1 MLSAGDGN
9 AASLPRQEI
18 ERLRALEEYCPL
30 HTPDPDID
38 RIIEIAARICGT
50 PAAAFSLVGRSRV
63 YLKSRHGI
71 AQREFPRQGTFCEYA
86 IEKGALFCV
95 LDAHLD
101 PRFATL
107 PIVTGAPH
115 VRFYAG
121 IPLQS
126 PSGHN
131 IGAVCL
137 LDVKPWPEFAPG
149 DRKALE
155 DVAALVMSRLEVQRV
170 KEASLG
176 DGLRFERIA
185 STSPDAIVC
194 TDALGRII
202 FWNKAAEAMTGY
214 SAQEAMGNPVSFVF
228 PPRLRRTQT
237 AKLTRVVHRIAG
249 PAAPRAEFT
258 VLRRDGGELRLEMT
272 LSVSRENDAGFG
284 AILRDVGLARQGE
297 QRLFARAELD
307 PLTGLP
313 NRCRLLA
320 ALRRE
325 AADGRGALFQLDLAG
340 FKDVN
345 DSLGH
350 SAGDQLLRQSAERL
364 TALIAGSGQVARLG
378 ADEFAV
384 LLSGVSATDA
394 TKIAEKIIGAF
405 DAPYF
410 VGTEAIYLGVN
421 VGIAMFPENGTHGHE
436 LATNANLALERSKAT
451 GRRGFEFFKPRMRQ
465 IVIAR
470 RTVEGELRQALA
482 ASQFELFYQPQVRLH
497 DASIIGAEALLRWRH
512 PTRGLLSPAAFLD
525 NLEKSPLAGEVGN
538 WVLRTACAQA
548 AAWRKVHPNF
558 RVAVNLFGAQFDAG
572 DLPTRVEEALLVNGL
587 PADALELEVTENIM
601 LHGEHAIVVPLRE
614 MRAWG
619 VGIAFDDYGT
629 GFASLSLLK
638 RFPVTRLKIDRS
650 FVSDMCTGEEDA
662 AIVQAIIYLGRCFQL
677 GITAEGIEDGAQA
690 EALRLYGC
698 SEGQGYLYAEPL
710 SVKAL
715 DGYLDRGESARSHNR
730 PGPG

>member
-1 MLSAGDGN
+1 MLIAGDGA
-9 AASLPRQEI
+9 AASLPRHEI
-18 ERLRALEEYCPL
+18 ERLRALEEYRPL
-30 HTPDPDID
+30 DAPPDPDLD
-38 RIIEIAARICGT
+38 RIIELAARICRA
-50 PAAAFSLVGRSRV
+50 PAAALAFIGRDRV

-71 AQREFPRQGTFCEYA
+71 EQRELPREETFCSHA
-86 IEKGALFCV
+86 IENGASLFYV
-95 LDAHLD
+95 PDARLD
-101 PRFATL
+101 PRFAAL

-126 PSGHN
+126 PSGHR

-137 LDVKPWPEFAPG
+137 LDVKPWPEFSAS
-149 DRKALE
+149 DRRALE

-170 KEASLG
+170 KEASHG
-176 DGLRFERIA
+176 DDLRFEHIA
-185 STSPDAIVC
+185 STSADAIVC
-194 TDALGRII
+194 TDALGHII

-214 SAQEAMGNPVSFVF
+214 SGQEAMGKPVNFVF

-237 AKLTRVVHRIAG
+237 ARLTRVVRRIAG

-258 VLRRDGGELRLEMT
+258 VLKRDGSELRLEMT
-272 LSVSRENDAGFG
+272 LSVSRENDTGFG
-284 AILRDVGLARQGE
+284 AILRDVSLARQGE

-325 AADGRGALFQLDLAG
+325 AAAGRGALFQLDLAG

-350 SAGDQLLRQSAERL
+350 SAGDQLLRQSGERL
-364 TALIAGSGQVARLG
+364 TAVIGTAGKVARLG

-384 LLSGVSATDA
+384 LSPGLSAAEA
-394 TKIAEKIIGAF
+394 TKVAEKIVGAF
-405 DAPYF
+405 DAPYL
-410 VGTEAIYLGVN
+410 VGAETVYLGVN
-421 VGIAMFPENGTHGHE
+421 AGIAMFPDNGTDPDE
-436 LATNANLALERSKAT
+436 LAANANLALERSKAT
-451 GRRGFEFFKPRMRQ
+451 RRRGFEFFAPRMRQ
-465 IVIAR
+465 VVIAR
-470 RTVEGELRQALA
+470 RTIEGELRQALA
-482 ASQFELFYQPQVRLH
+482 GSQFELFYQPQVRLH

-512 PTRGLLSPAAFLD
+512 PTRGLLSPAAFID
-525 NLEKSPLAGEVGN
+525 NLEKSPLAAEVGN
-538 WVLRTACAQA
+538 WALRTACAQA
-548 AAWRKVHPNF
+548 AAWRKVHPDF

-650 FVSDMCTGEEDA
+650 FVSDVCTEEEDA
-662 AIVQAIIYLGRCFQL
+662 AIVQAIVYLGRCFEL
-677 GITAEGIEDGAQA
+677 GVTAEGIEDEAQA
-690 EALRLYGC
+690 DALRLYGC

-710 SVKAL
+710 SVEAL
-715 DGYLDRGESARSHNR
+715 GGYLEKR
-730 PGPG
+730 PKRTVA

>member
-9 AASLPRQEI
+9 AAYLPRHEI
-18 ERLRALEEYCPL
+18 ERLRALEEYRPL
-30 HTPDPDID
+30 DTLSDPDID
-38 RIIEIAARICGT
+38 RIIELAARICRA
-50 PAAAFSLVGRSRV
+50 PVAALSLVGHDRI

-71 AQREFPRQGTFCEYA
+71 EQCEFARQETFCEHA
-86 IEKGALFCV
+86 IENGGLFYV
-95 LDAHLD
+95 PDATRD
-101 PRFATL
+101 PRFAAL
-107 PIVTGAPH
+107 PIVTGPPH

-126 PSGHN
+126 PSGHS
-131 IGAVCL
+131 IGTVCL
-137 LDVKPWPEFAPG
+137 LDVKPWPEFSAN

-155 DVAALVMSRLEVQRV
+155 DVAALVMNRLEVLRV
-170 KEASLG
+170 REASHG
-176 DGLRFERIA
+176 DSLRFERMA

-194 TDALGRII
+194 ADTLGRVI
-202 FWNKAAEAMTGY
+202 FWNRAAEAVTGY
-214 SAQEAMGNPVSFVF
+214 SAQEAMGKPVSFVF
-228 PPRLRRTQT
+228 PPRVRRAQT
-237 AKLTRVVHRIAG
+237 AKLTRVVRGIAG

-258 VLRRDGGELRLEMT
+258 VLRRDGTELRLEMT

-325 AADGRGALFQLDLAG
+325 AAHGKGALFQLDLAG

-350 SAGDQLLRQSAERL
+350 SAGDQLLRQSGERL
-364 TALIAGSGQVARLG
+364 TALIADTGKVARLG

-384 LLSGVSATDA
+384 LLPRISAAEA
-394 TKIAEKIIGAF
+394 TKVAEKLVGAF
-405 DAPYF
+405 DSPYF

-421 VGIAMFPENGTHGHE
+421 AGIAMFPENGTNGDE
-436 LATNANLALERSKAT
+436 LAANANLALERSKAT

-465 IVIAR
+465 VVIAR
-470 RTVEGELRQALA
+470 RTIESELRQALA
-482 ASQFELFYQPQVRLH
+482 TSQFELFYQPQVRLH

-525 NLEKSPLAGEVGN
+525 NLEKSPLAAEVGN
-538 WVLRTACAQA
+538 WALRTACAQV
-548 AAWRKVHPNF
+548 AAWRKVHPDF

-572 DLPTRVEEALLVNGL
+572 DLPSRVEEALLANGL
-587 PADALELEVTENIM
+587 PAQALELEVTENIM

-619 VGIAFDDYGT
+619 VSIAFDDYGT

-650 FVSDMCTGEEDA
+650 FVSDVCTDEEDA
-662 AIVQAIIYLGRCFQL
+662 AIVQAIIYLGRCFGL
-677 GITAEGIEDGAQA
+677 GVTAEGIEDKAQA
-690 EALRLYGC
+690 EALRMYGC

-710 SVKAL
+710 SNEAFG
-715 DGYLDRGESARSHNR
+715 GYLERGPKRTVA
-730 PGPG
+730 

>member
-9 AASLPRQEI
+9 AASLPRHEI
-18 ERLRALEEYCPL
+18 ERLRALDEYRPL
-30 HTPDPDID
+30 DTPADPDID
-38 RIIEIAARICGT
+38 RIIELAARICRA
-50 PAAAFSLVGRSRV
+50 PVAALSLVGRDRV
-63 YLKSRHGI
+63 YLKSRHGTDL
-71 AQREFPRQGTFCEYA
+71 RELPRRGTFCDYA
-86 IEKGALFCV
+86 IENDGLLYV
-95 LDAHLD
+95 PDAHRD
-101 PRFATL
+101 PRFAAL
-107 PIVTGAPH
+107 SIVTGAPH

-126 PSGHN
+126 PSGHS

-137 LDVKPWPEFAPG
+137 LDVKPWPEFGAN

-155 DVAALVMSRLEVQRV
+155 DVAALVMNRLEVQRV
-170 KEASLG
+170 KEASHG
-176 DGLRFERIA
+176 DDLRFERIA

-194 TDALGRII
+194 TDGLGRII
-202 FWNKAAEAMTGY
+202 FWNKAAEDMTGY
-214 SAQEAMGNPVSFVF
+214 SAREAMGKPVSFVF

-237 AKLTRVVHRIAG
+237 AKLTRVVRRIART
-249 PAAPRAEFT
+249 AAPSAEFT
-258 VLRRDGGELRLEMT
+258 VLKRDGGELRLEMT
-272 LSVSRENDAGFG
+272 LSVARENDTGFG

-307 PLTGLP
+307 PLTGLA

-320 ALRRE
+320 ALQQE
-325 AADGRGALFQLDLAG
+325 ATDGRGALFQLDLAG

-350 SAGDQLLRQSAERL
+350 SAGDQLLRQSGERL
-364 TALIAGSGQVARLG
+364 AALIGATGNVARIG

-384 LLSGVSATDA
+384 LLPGLSAAEA
-394 TKIAEKIIGAF
+394 TKVAEKIVGAF
-405 DAPYF
+405 DAPYS

-421 VGIAMFPENGTHGHE
+421 VGIAMFPDNGTNGDE
-436 LATNANLALERSKAT
+436 LAANANLALERSKAT

-465 IVIAR
+465 VVIAR
-470 RTVEGELRQALA
+470 RTIEGELRQALA

-512 PTRGLLSPAAFLD
+512 PTRGLLSPAAFID
-525 NLEKSPLAGEVGN
+525 NLEKSPLAADVGN
-538 WVLRTACAQA
+538 WALRAACEQV
-548 AAWRKVHPNF
+548 AAWRKVHPDF

-572 DLPTRVEEALLVNGL
+572 DLPNRVEEALLANSL

-650 FVSDMCTGEEDA
+650 FVSGVCTEEEDA
-662 AIVQAIIYLGRCFQL
+662 AIVQAIVYLGRCFQL
-677 GITAEGIEDGAQA
+677 GVTAEGIEDEAQA

-710 SVKAL
+710 SVEAF
-715 DGYLDRGESARSHNR
+715 GAYLQRGPKRTVA
-730 PGPG
+730 

>member
-9 AASLPRQEI
+9 AAYLPRHEI
-18 ERLRALEEYCPL
+18 ERLRALEEYRPL
-30 HTPDPDID
+30 DTLSDPDID
-38 RIIEIAARICGT
+38 RIIELAARICRA
-50 PAAAFSLVGRSRV
+50 PVAALSLVGHDRI

-71 AQREFPRQGTFCEYA
+71 EQCEFARQETFCEYA
-86 IEKGALFCV
+86 IENGGLFYV
-95 LDAHLD
+95 PDATRD
-101 PRFATL
+101 PRFAAL
-107 PIVTGAPH
+107 PIVTGPPH

-126 PSGHN
+126 PSGHS
-131 IGAVCL
+131 IGTVCL
-137 LDVKPWPEFAPG
+137 LDVKPWPEFSAN

-155 DVAALVMSRLEVQRV
+155 DVAALVMNRLEVLRV
-170 KEASLG
+170 REASHG
-176 DGLRFERIA
+176 DNLRFERMA

-194 TDALGRII
+194 ADTLGRVI

-214 SAQEAMGNPVSFVF
+214 SAQEAMGKPVSFVF
-228 PPRLRRTQT
+228 PPRVRRAQT
-237 AKLTRVVHRIAG
+237 AKLTRVVRGIAG

-258 VLRRDGGELRLEMT
+258 VLRRDGTELRLEMT

-325 AADGRGALFQLDLAG
+325 AAHGKGALFQLDLAG

-350 SAGDQLLRQSAERL
+350 SAGDQLLRQSGQRL
-364 TALIAGSGQVARLG
+364 TALIADTGKVARLG

-384 LLSGVSATDA
+384 LLPRISAAEA
-394 TKIAEKIIGAF
+394 TKVAEKLVGAF
-405 DAPYF
+405 DSPYF

-421 VGIAMFPENGTHGHE
+421 AGIAMFPENGTNGDE
-436 LATNANLALERSKAT
+436 LAANANLALERSKAT

-465 IVIAR
+465 VVIAR
-470 RTVEGELRQALA
+470 RTIESELRQALA
-482 ASQFELFYQPQVRLH
+482 TSQFELFYQPQVRLH

-525 NLEKSPLAGEVGN
+525 NLEKSPLAAEVGN
-538 WVLRTACAQA
+538 WALRTACAQV
-548 AAWRKVHPNF
+548 AAWRKVHPDF

-572 DLPTRVEEALLVNGL
+572 DLPSRVEEALLANGL
-587 PADALELEVTENIM
+587 PAQALELEVTENIM

-619 VGIAFDDYGT
+619 VSIAFDDYGT

-650 FVSDMCTGEEDA
+650 FVSDVCTDEEDA
-662 AIVQAIIYLGRCFQL
+662 AIVQAIIYLGRCFGL
-677 GITAEGIEDGAQA
+677 GVTAEGIEDKAQA
-690 EALRLYGC
+690 EALRMYGC

-710 SVKAL
+710 SIEAFG
-715 DGYLDRGESARSHNR
+715 GYLERGPKRTVA
-730 PGPG
+730 